1 MIKLTIL
8 GTSGSA
14 PTKERNLSGMAL
26 QFDGNLF
33 LFDCG
38 EGTQRQMFKYGLNIS
53 KLKAVFITHMHGDHV
68 IGIAG
73 LARTLSL
80 YKRTAPLTIF
90 VPHGFEENA
99 KMLIKFDNATF
110 TYEIIVKGV
119 KGGKIL
125 SGDGFEIR
133 AFALRHSVMDY
144 GYIFKESDKWHFMK
158 QKCKELGV
166 KGDMFKKLEKMKQ
179 IALGKKTV
187 RFKDVTTFELG
198 KKIVYATDTRP
209 AKSTIKAAEGADVLL
224 HESTYDDAMAKLAKE
239 RMHSTSGEAAK
250 VAKDAKVKKLILF
263 HFSTRYKN
271 TEELLKDAK
280 SVFPESY
287 LANDGMQ
294 IDI

>member
-1 MIKLTIL
+1 MIRLTIL

-14 PTKERNLSGMAL
+14 PTRERNLSGMAL

-53 KLKAVFITHMHGDHV
+53 KLRAIFITHMHGDHI

-90 VPHGFEENA
+90 VPRGFEENA
-99 KMLIKFDNATF
+99 KMLIQFDNAAF
-110 TYEIIVKGV
+110 TYEIIIRGV

-125 SGDGFEIR
+125 SGDGFEIK
-133 AFALRHSVMDY
+133 AFALRHSVRDY

-158 QKCKELGV
+158 QRCRELGIR
-166 KGDMFKKLEKMKQ
+166 GDMFKKLEKAKQ
-179 IALGKKTV
+179 ITLGKMVV
-187 RFKDVTTFELG
+187 RFKDVTTFEPG
-198 KKIVYATDTRP
+198 KKIVYAADTRP
-209 AKSTIKAAEGADVLL
+209 AKSTVKAAEGADVLL
-224 HESTYDDAMAKLAKE
+224 HESTYDDAMSGLAKE
-239 RMHSTSGEAAK
+239 RMHSTSGEAAQ
-250 VAKDAKVKKLILF
+250 VAKDANAKKLILF

-280 SVFPESY
+280 NIFPESY

-294 IDI
+294 IDV